1 MTTLLHTL
9 DPVRFA
15 REVLG
20 FHPDPLQE
28 LILRPE
34 KTHGILNCSRQWG
47 KSTLAALKAVHR
59 ARFDDQSLVLVVSP
73 SERQSAEF
81 VLKAA
86 QFVRQLG
93 LPVKGDGKNKISIL
107 LPNGSRIIGLPSKE
121 MTVRGFSAVS
131 LLIVDE
137 AARVP
142 NTMYD
147 SIRPML
153 AVSDG
158 DLWLMSTPF
167 GKRGFFYDEWTGGD
181 ADWTRIT
188 ATAEECPRISKKFLD
203 KERSKVS
210 EAWFRQEYMCEFT
223 LEAGALF
230 DEALIRGCIKKEL
243 KPLMAEAGLPW
254 Q

>member
-1 MTTLLHTL
+1 VKAVSCLL
-9 DPVRFA
+9 DPVKFA
-15 REVLG
+15 KEVLN

-28 LILRPE
+28 RVLDPQN
-34 KTHGILNCSRQWG
+34 THGILNCTRQWG
-47 KSTLAALKAVHR
+47 KSTLTALKAVHR
-59 ARFDDQSLVLVVSP
+59 AYFDNGALVLVVSP

-86 QFVRQLG
+86 QFVRELG
-93 LPVKGDGKNKISIL
+93 LPVKGDGRNKISLL
-107 LPNGSRIIGLPSKE
+107 LPNGSRIIGLPSRE

-142 NTMYD
+142 DMMYD
-147 SIRPML
+147 AIRPML

-167 GKRGFFYDEWTGGD
+167 GKRGFFYEEWIGKD
-181 ADWTRIT
+181 SDWTRIT
-188 ATAEECPRISKKFLD
+188 ATAGECSRISQKFLE
-203 KERSKVS
+203 KERRKVS
-210 EAWFRQEYMCEFT
+210 DAWFRQEYLCEFT
-223 LEAGALF
+223 LESGALF

-243 KPLMAEAGLPW
+243 LPLLR
-254 Q
+254 

>member
-1 MTTLLHTL
+1 VAHHLE
-9 DPVRFA
+9 PARWA

-20 FHPDPLQE
+20 FDPNPVQE
-28 LILRPE
+28 QVLSPNNR
-34 KTHGILNCSRQWG
+34 HGILNCSRQWG
-47 KSTLAALKAVHR
+47 KSTLTALKAVHR
-59 ARFDDQSLVLVVSP
+59 ACFERNSLVLVVSP

-81 VLKAA
+81 VMKAA
-86 QFVRQLG
+86 QFMCQLG
-93 LPVKGDGKNKISIL
+93 LRVKGDGKNKISL
-107 LPNGSRIIGLPSKE
+107 LFPNGSRIVGLPSKE

-142 NTMYD
+142 NVMYD

-167 GKRGFFYDEWTGGD
+167 GRRGFFYEEWVGND
-181 ADWTRIT
+181 PDWTRVT
-188 ATAEECPRISKKFLD
+188 ATAEECPRISKRFLE
-203 KERSKVS
+203 KERTKIS
-210 EAWFRQEYMCEFT
+210 EAWFRQEYLCEFT

-230 DEALIRGCIKKEL
+230 DEAMIRGCIQKEL
-243 KPLMAEAGLPW
+243 KPLMAEAGW
-254 Q
+254 RR

>member
-1 MTTLLHTL
+1 MKTVANLL

-15 REVLG
+15 KEVLN

-28 LILRPE
+28 RVLDPQN
-34 KTHGILNCSRQWG
+34 THGILNCSRQWG
-47 KSTLAALKAVHR
+47 KSTLTALKAVHR
-59 ARFDDQSLVLVVSP
+59 AYFDGGALVLVVSP

-86 QFVRQLG
+86 QFVRELG
-93 LPVKGDGKNKISIL
+93 LPVKGDGRNKISLL
-107 LPNGSRIIGLPSKE
+107 LPNGSRIIGLPSRE

-142 NTMYD
+142 DRMYD

-167 GKRGFFYDEWTGGD
+167 GKRGFFYDEWIGRD
-181 ADWTRIT
+181 PDWTRIT
-188 ATAEECPRISKKFLD
+188 ATAEECPRISQKFLD
-203 KERSKVS
+203 KERRKVS
-210 EAWFRQEYMCEFT
+210 EAWFRQEYLCEFT
-223 LEAGALF
+223 LESGALF

-243 KPLMAEAGLPW
+243 LPLLRP
-254 Q
+254 

>member
-1 MTTLLHTL
+1 MIVLPQIL
-9 DPVRFA
+9 DPLRFA

-34 KTHGILNCSRQWG
+34 NTHGILNCSRQWG
-47 KSTLAALKAVHR
+47 KSTIAALKAVHC
-59 ARFDDQSLVLVVSP
+59 AQTQEQALVLVVSP

-93 LPVKGDGKNKISIL
+93 HRVKGDGKNKISL
-107 LPNGSRIIGLPSKE
+107 VLPNGSRIIGLPSKE

-142 NTMYD
+142 DTMYD

-153 AVSDG
+153 AVSNG

-167 GKRGFFYDEWTGGD
+167 GKRGFFYEEWTG
-181 ADWTRIT
+181 ADTSWTRIT
-188 ATAEECPRISKKFLD
+188 ATAEECPRISKKFL
-203 KERSKVS
+203 ERERAKVS

-230 DEALIRGCIKKEL
+230 DEALIRGCIRKDF

>member
-1 MTTLLHTL
+1 MRTLQLSL

-15 REVLG
+15 REVLD

-28 LILRPE
+28 LVLRPNN
-34 KTHGILNCSRQWG
+34 KHGILNCSRQWG
-47 KSTLAALKAVHR
+47 KSTLTALKAVHR
-59 ARFDDQSLVLVVSP
+59 ASQEHNALVLVVSP

-86 QFVRQLG
+86 QFVRRLG
-93 LPVKGDGKNKISIL
+93 LPVKGDGRNKISLL

-142 NTMYD
+142 NSMYD

-167 GKRGFFYDEWTGGD
+167 GRRGFFYDEWTGSD
-181 ADWTRIT
+181 PDWTRIT
-188 ATAEECPRISKKFLD
+188 ATAEDCPRITQKFLN
-203 KERSKVS
+203 KERAKIS

-223 LEAGALF
+223 LESGALF
-230 DEALIRGCIKKEL
+230 DEALIRGCIRQEL
-243 KPLMAEAGLPW
+243 QPLMAEAGFPW
-254 Q
+254 